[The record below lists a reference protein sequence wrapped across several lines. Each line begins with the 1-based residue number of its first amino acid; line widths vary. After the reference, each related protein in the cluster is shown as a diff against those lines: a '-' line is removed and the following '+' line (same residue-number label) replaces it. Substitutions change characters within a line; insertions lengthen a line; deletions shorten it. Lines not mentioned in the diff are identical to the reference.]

1 MDGRHHR
8 QLLAHGEGYRQ
19 CKYDG
24 DFRGGGHHRGECGQR
39 RADGRDH
46 VAFEQ
51 QQRVAR
57 GAVLANCGHFPWE
70 IDVDALRALS
80 TGATVLDDAI
90 ERIDLP
96 GARHV
101 ILIADGRMM
110 NLAGREPKGNSLGS
124 MDLGFLLQSLSLERV
139 ATQTATLP
147 AGALPVPDDINRIIA
162 RRMLASMGAH
172 I

>member
-1 MDGRHHR
+1 MSSTSTDKVIRP
-8 QLLAHGEGYRQ
+8 
-19 CKYDG
+19 DN
-24 DFRGGGHHRGECGQR
+24 GQN
-39 RADGRDH
+39 H
-46 VAFEQ
+46 PM
-51 QQRVAR
+51 
-57 GAVLANCGHFPWE
+57 AN
-70 IDVDALRALS
+70 ALRALS

-110 NLAGREPKGNSLGS
+110 NLAGREPKGNSLES